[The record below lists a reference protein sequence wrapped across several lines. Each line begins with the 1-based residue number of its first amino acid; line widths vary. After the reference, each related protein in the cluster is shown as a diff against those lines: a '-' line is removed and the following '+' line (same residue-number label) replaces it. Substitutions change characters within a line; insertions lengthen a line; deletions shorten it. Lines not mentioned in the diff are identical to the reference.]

1 MRISDWSSDVC
12 SSDLRRLGSLV
23 ASPARKGRLAPRLG
37 RRSHH
42 PPSPAISADAANPA
56 RCARRHREMR
66 KTMSPRLLMLAI
78 APVLLAASEPGEA
91 DPLAGAQTVSDEV
104 LAAQRGGFA
113 FQGMVIAFGAA
124 IRSYVN
130 ADLALRTMVC

>member
-1 MRISDWSSDVC
+1 MFFFFFKQKTAYEMRISDWSSDVC
-12 SSDLRRLGSLV
+12 SSDLGSLV

-66 KTMSPRLLMLAI
+66 KTMYPRLLMLAI

-91 DPLAGAQTVSDEV
+91 DPMAGAQTVSDEG

-113 FQGMVIAFGAA
+113 VQGMVTAFGAD
-124 IRSYVN
+124 IRS
-130 ADLALRTMVC
+130 